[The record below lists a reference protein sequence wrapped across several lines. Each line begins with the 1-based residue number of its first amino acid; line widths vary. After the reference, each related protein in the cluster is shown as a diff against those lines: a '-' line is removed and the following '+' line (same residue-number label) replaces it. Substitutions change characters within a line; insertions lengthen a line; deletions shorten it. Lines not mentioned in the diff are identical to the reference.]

1 MNQQAPKDS
10 VNEGALTKPPYMQNR
25 ELSWLDF
32 NKRVL
37 DQGADPTVP
46 LLERLNF
53 ISIFWSNLQEFFMVR
68 VGSLT
73 DLSLLKKSIID
84 PKSGMTPAEQLDAV
98 YARCHELY
106 PYYEETFE
114 NLRGLLAEEGIR
126 QVRKDDLTDEQLV
139 FLDDYMQ
146 DSVLPFLSP
155 QIVNARH
162 PFPHL
167 ENGGLYI
174 IVRLD
179 EQAAPKG
186 KKTKEEKARAKAEKA
201 AAAEGKQ
208 AKNLGAEGVT
218 LGIIPLP
225 RQTDRVIQL
234 PGKGLSFML
243 VEHAIEMF
251 VPEIFSMYTVKHTNI
266 VCVTRNADLDATEG
280 AEEQGEDYR
289 EHMKRILK
297 KRSRLAPVRLES
309 ERPLSRTVKS
319 LLLDKL
325 ELAEHQLYV
334 TSVPLNMSYTWGL
347 SGRLSAKKRAAL
359 TQAPFTPQWPACLDR
374 NRSIIQQVSEREVL
388 LSYPYQS
395 MDAFVRL
402 LHEAANDP
410 AVISIKITLYRL
422 ASQSHLAEALIA
434 AAENGKEVTALFEL
448 RARFDESNNIEWS
461 QRFEQAGCHVIY
473 GFRNFKV
480 HSKIC
485 TITRQT
491 ADGLQHITQLGTG
504 NYNEKTARLY
514 TDFSFI
520 TTDPRI
526 GADAADFFRNMAL
539 ENTSDNYDIL
549 WVAPLMIKQ
558 NILRGIDEQI
568 ALAKAGKPCGLFFKT
583 NSITDREV
591 IEKIVEASQAGVET
605 HLLVRGISCLLPG
618 VPGYTDHVH
627 EVSIVGQ
634 LLEHSRIYGF
644 GPRESCQI
652 YLSSADLMT
661 RNMDKRIEIA
671 WPILDDVLREQV
683 LGYLDIS
690 WSDTAKLR
698 ELLADGSYTPLGFFA
713 KPGDEGDV
721 ELFDSQKY
729 LISEAQR
736 MHLAAAELAAHEGV
750 LAEGDSHYV
759 FPLGR
764 VAAVTP
770 EPQPVETE
778 EESEFVPQVAED
790 ERVGKHL
797 ARAVKEAALAT
808 QAERS
813 AMSDEL
819 GMEIDPAIWAAV
831 EAEVRA
837 MHDAAE
843 AMAAAVEATA
853 ESVLQAMSQSEVAS
867 AEAAEA
873 AMGAAP
879 DAAEAA
885 AVEAAT
891 TQLSVSEAAESAA
904 EPAPAI
910 ERGAAVAAIAA
921 EAAPSVVG
929 EAEPAAAEPSVAA
942 SASEKAAKGK
952 HAAEVP
958 AKAAVP
964 ARVAAAEVAGVS
976 DAAVSAAVAA
986 FVTEEKND
994 AAATQ
999 EKIAA
1004 AEAAAQE
1011 RIAAAAVAAQTDAAA
1026 QEQTAVDDAPTATD
1040 AAAGVA
1046 LEKTTPAKVDPE
1058 AGAAT
1063 EKVAA
1068 AKAEAPAAPQGDV
1081 PKATSVPAEPASA
1094 LQAASG
1100 AAAAVL
1106 TAPPAPAKKK
1116 TGKAKA
1122 VKPAAPQAAKPAPA
1136 KDSVPAGETTP
1147 AETTPGETTPVGAAF
1162 RPPAPAAPASAPTS
1176 TPSATS
1182 AAPAAPASVPKAAPV
1197 ASASNAPAAG
1207 SAGAAPAATASAPT
1221 APASAVPTAAPAS
1234 APAPAS
1240 ATAPAPAPTSEIVP
1254 AEIIEPKKGN
1264 FLTRL
1269 LKKLFG

>member
-1 MNQQAPKDS
+1 MNQQASKDA
-10 VNEGALTKPPYMQNR
+10 NETTTTSKPPYMQNR

-73 DLSLLKKSIID
+73 DLALLKKSIVD

-114 NLRGLLAEEGIR
+114 NLRGLLAQENIC
-126 QVRKDDLTDEQLV
+126 QLRKDDLTDEQLV
-139 FLDDYMQ
+139 ALDDYMA
-146 DSVLPFLSP
+146 DNVLPFLSP

-174 IVRLD
+174 VVRLD
-179 EQAAPKG
+179 EQAAPKQ

-201 AAAEGKQ
+201 ERAEKGEGKQ
-208 AKNLGAEGVT
+208 SKNLGAEGVT

-225 RQTDRVIQL
+225 RQTNRVIQL
-234 PGKGLSFML
+234 PGEGLSYML

-309 ERPLSRTVKS
+309 ERPLSRTVKK

-325 ELAEHQLYV
+325 GLAEHQIFV
-334 TSVPLNMSYTWGL
+334 TKVPLNMGYTWGL
-347 SGRLSAKKRAAL
+347 GSRLAPERRAAL
-359 TQAPFTPQWPACLDR
+359 TQKPFVPQWPACLDR
-374 NRSIIQQVSEREVL
+374 NRSIIEQVSEREVL

-402 LHEAANDP
+402 LHEAASDP

-491 ADGLQHITQLGTG
+491 EDGLQHITQLGTG
-504 NYNEKTARLY
+504 NYNEKTAKLY

-520 TTDPRI
+520 TTDARI

-539 ENTSDNYDIL
+539 ENTSDDYSIL

-558 NILRGIDEQI
+558 NIMRKIDEQI

-583 NSITDREV
+583 NSITDKEV
-591 IEKIVEASQAGVET
+591 IDKLVEASQAGVET
-605 HLLVRGISCLLPG
+605 HLFVRGISCLLPG
-618 VPGYTDHVH
+618 VAGYTDHVH

-644 GPRESCQI
+644 GPREGCEI

-671 WPILDDVLREQV
+671 WPILNPVLREQV

-698 ELLADGSYTPLGFFA
+698 ELLPDGSYTPLGFFA
-713 KPGDEGDV
+713 QADEAGNV

-729 LISEAQR
+729 LIAEAQR
-736 MHLAAAELAAHEGV
+736 MRLAAAELAARHE
-750 LAEGDSHYV
+750 AERAEDRRVV

-764 VAAVTP
+764 VETSTP
-770 EPQPVETE
+770 DMPEVVTE
-778 EESEFVPQVAED
+778 EESEFVVRED
-790 ERVGKHL
+790 
-797 ARAVKEAALAT
+797 
-808 QAERS
+808 
-813 AMSDEL
+813 
-819 GMEIDPAIWAAV
+819 AIP
-831 EAEVRA
+831 AEVP
-837 MHDAAE
+837 
-843 AMAAAVEATA
+843 V
-853 ESVLQAMSQSEVAS
+853 
-867 AEAAEA
+867 
-873 AMGAAP
+873 
-879 DAAEAA
+879 
-885 AVEAAT
+885 
-891 TQLSVSEAAESAA
+891 
-904 EPAPAI
+904 
-910 ERGAAVAAIAA
+910 
-921 EAAPSVVG
+921 
-929 EAEPAAAEPSVAA
+929 AEPAAASMADIAEGRATDVVDEALAALRGVAGTSRSAGDSEAAQGLAAGKSAPASKTEDAEAVKPAAEARLAPEASSEPSVEATPAPEAPASAAAAMAVAAGATAA
-942 SASEKAAKGK
+942 SVLQS
-952 HAAEVP
+952 
-958 AKAAVP
+958 
-964 ARVAAAEVAGVS
+964 
-976 DAAVSAAVAA
+976 AAVSAASLSA
-986 FVTEEKND
+986 
-994 AAATQ
+994 
-999 EKIAA
+999 
-1004 AEAAAQE
+1004 
-1011 RIAAAAVAAQTDAAA
+1011 
-1026 QEQTAVDDAPTATD
+1026 
-1040 AAAGVA
+1040 
-1046 LEKTTPAKVDPE
+1046 PE
-1058 AGAAT
+1058 AKRAPAPAPAAT
-1063 EKVAA
+1063 EKAPKHA
-1068 AKAEAPAAPQGDV
+1068 APAP
-1081 PKATSVPAEPASA
+1081 SSA
-1094 LQAASG
+1094 
-1100 AAAAVL
+1100 
-1106 TAPPAPAKKK
+1106 
-1116 TGKAKA
+1116 
-1122 VKPAAPQAAKPAPA
+1122 
-1136 KDSVPAGETTP
+1136 
-1147 AETTPGETTPVGAAF
+1147 
-1162 RPPAPAAPASAPTS
+1162 PAPAAPA
-1176 TPSATS
+1176 
-1182 AAPAAPASVPKAAPV
+1182 PAS
-1197 ASASNAPAAG
+1197 S
-1207 SAGAAPAATASAPT
+1207 
-1221 APASAVPTAAPAS
+1221 S
-1234 APAPAS
+1234 APAPA
-1240 ATAPAPAPTSEIVP
+1240 ATKPTAPAPSSAPAPAATTPAAPAPSAPDPASTPATPATPAATLEPDPFAPAAEIVDP
-1254 AEIIEPKKGN
+1254 ASPSAATVRETLPTECVTTEIVTAPKKLG
-1264 FLTRL
+1264 FFGRL
-1269 LKKLFG
+1269 LKLLFG

>member
-1 MNQQAPKDS
+1 MTQQASKDATTATA
-10 VNEGALTKPPYMQNR
+10 VAKPPYMQNR

-68 VGSLT
+68 VGSLG
-73 DLSLLKKSIID
+73 DLALLKKSIID
-84 PKSGMTPAEQLDAV
+84 PKSGMTPAEQLDAI
-98 YARCHELY
+98 YERCHELY
-106 PYYEETFE
+106 PYYEETYQHL
-114 NLRGLLAEEGIR
+114 NGLLAREGIR
-126 QVRKDDLTDEQLV
+126 QVRKDRLTDEQLV
-139 FLDDYMQ
+139 FLDDYMA
-146 DSVLPFLSP
+146 DNVLPFLSP

-179 EQAAPKG
+179 EQAPPKV

-201 AAAEGKQ
+201 ERAEKGERKQ
-208 AKNLGAEGVT
+208 SKNLGAEGVT

-225 RQTDRVIQL
+225 RQTDRVIAL
-234 PGKGLSFML
+234 PGEGLSFML
-243 VEHAIEMF
+243 VEHAIEMW

-309 ERPLSRTVKS
+309 ERPLSRTVKQ

-325 ELAEHQLYV
+325 GLSEHQLFV
-334 TSVPLNMSYTWGL
+334 TSVPLNMGYTWGL
-347 SGRLSAKKRAAL
+347 GSRLAPERRAEL
-359 TQAPFTPQWPACLDR
+359 TQKPFAPQWPACLDR
-374 NRSIIQQVSEREVL
+374 NRSIIEQVSEREVL

-461 QRFEQAGCHVIY
+461 QRFEAAGCHVIY

-491 ADGLQHITQLGTG
+491 EDGLQHITQLGTG
-504 NYNEKTARLY
+504 NYNEKTAKLY

-520 TTDPRI
+520 TTDLRI

-539 ENTSDNYDIL
+539 ENTSDNYDTL

-568 ALAKAGKPCGLFFKT
+568 ARAKAGKPAGLFFKT

-605 HLLVRGISCLLPG
+605 HLFVRGISCILPG

-644 GPRESCQI
+644 GPRESCTI

-671 WPILDDVLREQV
+671 WPILDDTLREQV

-698 ELLADGSYTPLGFFA
+698 ELLADGSYTPLGYFA
-713 KPGDEGDV
+713 KRDEDGDV

-729 LISEAQR
+729 LIAEAQR
-736 MHLAAAELAAHEGV
+736 MHLAAAELAASEETVSGEG
-750 LAEGDSHYV
+750 ARYV
-759 FPLGR
+759 FPLGK
-764 VAAVTP
+764 VAATTP
-770 EPQPVETE
+770 ELAIAETE
-778 EESEFVPQVAED
+778 EESEFVASLSEED
-790 ERVGKHL
+790 RVDQHL
-797 ARAVKEAALAT
+797 ARAVKAAALAT
-808 QAERS
+808 QAER
-813 AMSDEL
+813 AGAGDMVEV
-819 GMEIDPAIWAAV
+819 DPEMWAAV

-837 MHDAAE
+837 MRDAAA
-843 AMAAAVEATA
+843 AMTAAAAATA
-853 ESVLQAMSQSEVAS
+853 ESVLQAMVQPELATELLMTETL
-867 AEAAEA
+867 EAQA
-873 AMGAAP
+873 ARP
-879 DAAEAA
+879 
-885 AVEAAT
+885 AT
-891 TQLSVSEAAESAA
+891 TAREA
-904 EPAPAI
+904 
-910 ERGAAVAAIAA
+910 
-921 EAAPSVVG
+921 G
-929 EAEPAAAEPSVAA
+929 EEPAAPAVPAEP
-942 SASEKAAKGK
+942 K
-952 HAAEVP
+952 
-958 AKAAVP
+958 KAAVP
-964 ARVAAAEVAGVS
+964 A
-976 DAAVSAAVAA
+976 
-986 FVTEEKND
+986 
-994 AAATQ
+994 
-999 EKIAA
+999 
-1004 AEAAAQE
+1004 
-1011 RIAAAAVAAQTDAAA
+1011 AAAAPAA
-1026 QEQTAVDDAPTATD
+1026 ESAT
-1040 AAAGVA
+1040 
-1046 LEKTTPAKVDPE
+1046 
-1058 AGAAT
+1058 
-1063 EKVAA
+1063 
-1068 AKAEAPAAPQGDV
+1068 PAAPKGIEEGEAV
-1081 PKATSVPAEPASA
+1081 SA

-1100 AAAAVL
+1100 AAASVQQG
-1106 TAPPAPAKKK
+1106 APAAPKKKAAPKAKPAAAPAPAPAPAAAPAAV
-1116 TGKAKA
+1116 AKA
-1122 VKPAAPQAAKPAPA
+1122 EAAKTATPTAQSTAPATAVKATPAAKPAAPAKAVAPASGPTAPAPA
-1136 KDSVPAGETTP
+1136 TS
-1147 AETTPGETTPVGAAF
+1147 
-1162 RPPAPAAPASAPTS
+1162 ASASQP
-1176 TPSATS
+1176 AF
-1182 AAPAAPASVPKAAPV
+1182 APAAPASVPAPAAPQA
-1197 ASASNAPAAG
+1197 ASASAPAT
-1207 SAGAAPAATASAPT
+1207 STASAP
-1221 APASAVPTAAPAS
+1221 ASAAS
-1234 APAPAS
+1234 APS
-1240 ATAPAPAPTSEIVP
+1240 AEPAPRASVATSAPIAESAAAPTCEIVP
-1254 AEIIEPKKGN
+1254 AEVIDAKKGN

>member
-1 MNQQAPKDS
+1 MNQQASKDA
-10 VNEGALTKPPYMQNR
+10 NETTTTSKPPYMQNR

-73 DLSLLKKSIID
+73 DLALLKKSIVD

-114 NLRGLLAEEGIR
+114 NLRGLLAQENIC
-126 QVRKDDLTDEQLV
+126 QLRKDDLTDEQLV
-139 FLDDYMQ
+139 ALDDYMA
-146 DSVLPFLSP
+146 DNVLPFLSP

-174 IVRLD
+174 VVRLD
-179 EQAAPKG
+179 EQAAPKQ

-201 AAAEGKQ
+201 ERAEKGEGKQ
-208 AKNLGAEGVT
+208 SKNLGAEGVT

-225 RQTDRVIQL
+225 RQTNRVIQL
-234 PGKGLSFML
+234 PGEGLSYML

-266 VCVTRNADLDATEG
+266 ICVTRNADLDATEG

-309 ERPLSRTVKS
+309 ERPLSRTVKQ

-325 ELAEHQLYV
+325 GLAEHQIFV
-334 TSVPLNMSYTWGL
+334 TKVPLNMGYTWGL
-347 SGRLSAKKRAAL
+347 GSRLAPERRAAL
-359 TQAPFTPQWPACLDR
+359 TQKPFAPQWPACLDR
-374 NRSIIQQVSEREVL
+374 NRSIIEQVSEREVL

-491 ADGLQHITQLGTG
+491 EDGLQHITQLGTG
-504 NYNEKTARLY
+504 NYNEKTAKLY

-520 TTDPRI
+520 TTDARI

-539 ENTSDNYDIL
+539 ENTSDDYSIL

-558 NILRGIDEQI
+558 NIMRKIDEQI

-583 NSITDREV
+583 NSITDKEV
-591 IEKIVEASQAGVET
+591 IDKLVEASQAGVET
-605 HLLVRGISCLLPG
+605 HLFVRGISCLLPG
-618 VPGYTDHVH
+618 VAGYTDHVH

-644 GPRESCQI
+644 GPREGCEI

-671 WPILDDVLREQV
+671 WPILNPVLREQV

-698 ELLADGSYTPLGFFA
+698 ELLPDGSYTPLGFFA
-713 KPGDEGDV
+713 QADEAGNV

-729 LISEAQR
+729 LIAEAQR
-736 MHLAAAELAAHEGV
+736 MRLAAAELAARHE
-750 LAEGDSHYV
+750 AERAEDRRVV

-764 VAAVTP
+764 VETSTP
-770 EPQPVETE
+770 DMPEVVTE
-778 EESEFVPQVAED
+778 EESEFVVRED
-790 ERVGKHL
+790 
-797 ARAVKEAALAT
+797 
-808 QAERS
+808 
-813 AMSDEL
+813 
-819 GMEIDPAIWAAV
+819 AIP
-831 EAEVRA
+831 AEVP
-837 MHDAAE
+837 
-843 AMAAAVEATA
+843 V
-853 ESVLQAMSQSEVAS
+853 
-867 AEAAEA
+867 
-873 AMGAAP
+873 
-879 DAAEAA
+879 
-885 AVEAAT
+885 
-891 TQLSVSEAAESAA
+891 
-904 EPAPAI
+904 
-910 ERGAAVAAIAA
+910 
-921 EAAPSVVG
+921 
-929 EAEPAAAEPSVAA
+929 AEPAAASMADIAEGRAIDVVDEALAALRGVAGTSRSAGDSEAAQDLAAGKSAPASKTEDAEVVKPAAEARLAPEASSEPSVEATPAPEAPASAAAVMAVAAGATAA
-942 SASEKAAKGK
+942 SVLQS
-952 HAAEVP
+952 
-958 AKAAVP
+958 
-964 ARVAAAEVAGVS
+964 
-976 DAAVSAAVAA
+976 AAVSAASLSAP
-986 FVTEEKND
+986 
-994 AAATQ
+994 
-999 EKIAA
+999 
-1004 AEAAAQE
+1004 EAK
-1011 RIAAAAVAAQTDAAA
+1011 RAVAA
-1026 QEQTAVDDAPTATD
+1026 AP
-1040 AAAGVA
+1040 
-1046 LEKTTPAKVDPE
+1046 
-1058 AGAAT
+1058 AAT
-1063 EKVAA
+1063 EKAPKHA
-1068 AKAEAPAAPQGDV
+1068 APAP
-1081 PKATSVPAEPASA
+1081 SSA
-1094 LQAASG
+1094 
-1100 AAAAVL
+1100 
-1106 TAPPAPAKKK
+1106 
-1116 TGKAKA
+1116 
-1122 VKPAAPQAAKPAPA
+1122 
-1136 KDSVPAGETTP
+1136 
-1147 AETTPGETTPVGAAF
+1147 
-1162 RPPAPAAPASAPTS
+1162 PAPAAPAPAPSSAPA
-1176 TPSATS
+1176 PAATT
-1182 AAPAAPASVPKAAPV
+1182 PAAPAPSTP
-1197 ASASNAPAAG
+1197 
-1207 SAGAAPAATASAPT
+1207 APAATKPAAPAPSTPAPAATKPT
-1221 APASAVPTAAPAS
+1221 APAPS

-1240 ATAPAPAPTSEIVP
+1240 ASTPAAPATPAATLEPDPFAPAAEIVDPASPSAATVRETLPTECVTTEIVTAP
-1254 AEIIEPKKGN
+1254 KKLG
-1264 FLTRL
+1264 FFGRL
-1269 LKKLFG
+1269 LKLLFG

>member
-1 MNQQAPKDS
+1 MNQQASKDA
-10 VNEGALTKPPYMQNR
+10 NETTTTSKPPYMQNR

-73 DLSLLKKSIID
+73 DLALLKKSIVD

-114 NLRGLLAEEGIR
+114 NLRGLLAQENIC
-126 QVRKDDLTDEQLV
+126 QLRKDDLTDEQLV
-139 FLDDYMQ
+139 ALDDYMA
-146 DSVLPFLSP
+146 DNVLPFLSP

-174 IVRLD
+174 VVRLD
-179 EQAAPKG
+179 EQAAPKQ

-201 AAAEGKQ
+201 ERAEKGEGKQ
-208 AKNLGAEGVT
+208 SKNLGAEGVT

-225 RQTDRVIQL
+225 RQTNRVIQL
-234 PGKGLSFML
+234 PGEGLSYML
-243 VEHAIEMF
+243 VEHAIEMW

-309 ERPLSRTVKS
+309 ERPLSRTVKQ

-325 ELAEHQLYV
+325 GLAEHQIFV
-334 TSVPLNMSYTWGL
+334 TKVPLNMGYTWGL
-347 SGRLSAKKRAAL
+347 GSRLAPERRATL
-359 TQAPFTPQWPACLDR
+359 TQKPFAPQWPACLDR
-374 NRSIIQQVSEREVL
+374 NRSIIEQVSEREVL

-491 ADGLQHITQLGTG
+491 EDGLQHITQLGTG
-504 NYNEKTARLY
+504 NYNEKTAKLY

-520 TTDPRI
+520 TTDARI

-539 ENTSDNYDIL
+539 ENTSDDYSIL

-558 NILRGIDEQI
+558 NIMRKIDEQI

-583 NSITDREV
+583 NSITDKEV
-591 IEKIVEASQAGVET
+591 IDKLVEASQAGVET
-605 HLLVRGISCLLPG
+605 HLFVRGISCLLPG
-618 VPGYTDHVH
+618 VAGYTDHVH

-644 GPRESCQI
+644 GPREGCEI

-671 WPILDDVLREQV
+671 WPILNPVLREQV

-698 ELLADGSYTPLGFFA
+698 ELLPDGSYTPLGFFA
-713 KPGDEGDV
+713 QADEAGNV

-729 LISEAQR
+729 LIAEAQR
-736 MHLAAAELAAHEGV
+736 MRLAAAELAARHE
-750 LAEGDSHYV
+750 AERAEDRRVV

-764 VAAVTP
+764 VETSTP
-770 EPQPVETE
+770 DMPEVVTE
-778 EESEFVPQVAED
+778 EESEFVVRED
-790 ERVGKHL
+790 
-797 ARAVKEAALAT
+797 
-808 QAERS
+808 
-813 AMSDEL
+813 
-819 GMEIDPAIWAAV
+819 AIP
-831 EAEVRA
+831 AEVP
-837 MHDAAE
+837 
-843 AMAAAVEATA
+843 V
-853 ESVLQAMSQSEVAS
+853 
-867 AEAAEA
+867 
-873 AMGAAP
+873 
-879 DAAEAA
+879 
-885 AVEAAT
+885 
-891 TQLSVSEAAESAA
+891 
-904 EPAPAI
+904 
-910 ERGAAVAAIAA
+910 
-921 EAAPSVVG
+921 
-929 EAEPAAAEPSVAA
+929 AEPAAASMADIAEGRAIDVVDEALAA
-942 SASEKAAKGK
+942 LRG
-952 HAAEVP
+952 
-958 AKAAVP
+958 
-964 ARVAAAEVAGVS
+964 VAGAS
-976 DAAVSAAVAA
+976 RSEGDS
-986 FVTEEKND
+986 
-994 AAATQ
+994 
-999 EKIAA
+999 
-1004 AEAAAQE
+1004 EAAQ
-1011 RIAAAAVAAQTDAAA
+1011 DL
-1026 QEQTAVDDAPTATD
+1026 
-1040 AAAGVA
+1040 AAG
-1046 LEKTTPAKVDPE
+1046 KS
-1058 AGAAT
+1058 
-1063 EKVAA
+1063 
-1068 AKAEAPAAPQGDV
+1068 APASKTED
-1081 PKATSVPAEPASA
+1081 AE
-1094 LQAASG
+1094 
-1100 AAAAVL
+1100 
-1106 TAPPAPAKKK
+1106 
-1116 TGKAKA
+1116 A
-1122 VKPAAPQAAKPAPA
+1122 VKPAAEARLAPEAPSEPSVEATPAPEAPASAAAVMAVAAGATAASVLQSAAVSAVSLSAPEA
-1136 KDSVPAGETTP
+1136 KRAVAAAPAATEKAPKHAAP
-1147 AETTPGETTPVGAAF
+1147 APSSA
-1162 RPPAPAAPASAPTS
+1162 PAPAAPAPAPSSAPA
-1176 TPSATS
+1176 PAATT
-1182 AAPAAPASVPKAAPV
+1182 PAAPAPSTP
-1197 ASASNAPAAG
+1197 
-1207 SAGAAPAATASAPT
+1207 APAATKPT
-1221 APASAVPTAAPAS
+1221 APAPS

-1240 ATAPAPAPTSEIVP
+1240 TPATPATPAATLEPDPFAPAAEIVDPASPSAATVRETLPTECVTTEIVTAP
-1254 AEIIEPKKGN
+1254 KKLG
-1264 FLTRL
+1264 FFGRL
-1269 LKKLFG
+1269 LKLLFG